1 MGVISPIPCGMC
13 APGTTTIARMIIC
26 WTGLRQK
33 SGPGSMCSR
42 FTHGPREV
50 SNDRSQADERASEQQ
65 RAEQVLSVQ
74 MVDTSTWNEREEH
87 KEEVEPEESRSE
99 ASRKQSA
106 MRR

>member
-1 MGVISPIPCGMC
+1 MSVISPIPCRMC
-13 APGTTTIARMIIC
+13 APGTTRIARMIIC
-26 WTGLRQK
+26 GTGLRRK
-33 SGPGSMCSR
+33 SGAGSMCSR
-42 FTHGPREV
+42 FTHGPRGV
-50 SNDRSQADERASEQQ
+50 SNDRSQADESAGEER

-74 MVDTSTWNEREEH
+74 MADTSAWNEREEH